1 MAYEDVRYAIADGVA
16 TVTLHRPDV
25 LNSFTRSMAAEL
37 QAALRDAGE
46 NAQVRAVLLTGA
58 GRGFCAGQDLAEA
71 MPGDGSAAPP
81 IADIVR
87 ETYNPTVRLLREME
101 KPVIAAVNGVAAGAG
116 ANLAL
121 ACDIVLA
128 ADTASFIQS
137 FSKIGLVPDTAGT
150 FFLPRAVGLPRATA
164 LMLLGDKLSAAEAQ
178 AMGMIWRVVPAASL
192 LEDATAL
199 ARRLATQPTRGFGLT
214 KRALNASLANDL
226 EAQLELEA
234 VLQAEAASTED
245 FREGTAAFLAK
256 RAPHFVG
263 R

>member
-1 MAYEDVRYAIADGVA
+1 MDYQHVRYEVADGVA
-16 TVTLHRPDV
+16 TVTLHRPEV
-25 LNSFTRSMAAEL
+25 LNSFTRPMSAEL
-37 QAALRDAGE
+37 QDALRRAAEDAS
-46 NAQVRAVLLTGA
+46 VRAVLLTGA

-71 MPGDGSAAPP
+71 VPPDGSAPPP

-87 ETYNPTVRLLREME
+87 ETYNPVVRALRTME

-121 ACDIVLA
+121 ACDLVLA
-128 ADTASFIQS
+128 ADSASFVQA

-178 AMGMIWRVVPAASL
+178 AMGMIWRVVPPASL
-192 LEDATAL
+192 MDEARAL
-199 ARRLATQPTRGFGLT
+199 AARLASQPTRAFGLT
-214 KRALNASLANDL
+214 KRLLNASLDNDL
-226 EAQLELEA
+226 DAQLELEA
-234 VLQAEAASTED
+234 ELQAEAAATAD
-245 FREGTAAFLAK
+245 FREGVAAFLAK
-256 RAPHFVG
+256 RAPAFVG